1 MSHTTGSHRRFIYLA
16 TIITAVG
23 GMLFGYDTGIISSAI
38 LYLKEQFH
46 MSPILEEAVVSAVLI
61 GAVLGAAVSG
71 YLADQYGRRRVI
83 IISAIIF
90 ILSSIETAFAGS
102 VVQLI
107 IGRIIV
113 GIAIGLAS
121 CIAPLYISEISI
133 PKIRGKLV
141 GFNQLAITI
150 GILIAYLV
158 GFGFSYEVGNWH
170 WMFLTAIIPAALLGV
185 GMFFMPR
192 SPRWLMKQGKPDQAK
207 LVLEKLRPQSVIQSE
222 IENIQATL
230 CSEENN
236 KINIFTNPK
245 VKAVLIIGALLSII
259 QQVTGINV
267 IIYYSATIFKM
278 AHVHSDSHA
287 ILSSVYVGIVNVFF
301 TIVSM
306 MLVDHWGR
314 RKLLLTS
321 LYGMIIG
328 LVLMAVF
335 FMLPQLSSALDIL
348 VLVSVLIY
356 IAAFA
361 VGLGPIFWLL
371 TAELFPLEVRGRCM
385 SVVVVLNWL
394 FNLIL
399 GLSFLSIVDA
409 ISAAGCF
416 WLLAGL
422 SILSVI
428 YVYKRV
434 PETKGKTLEEIQN
447 ELILH

>member
-38 LYLKEQFH
+38 LYLKQQFH
-46 MSPILEEAVVSAVLI
+46 MSPTLEEAVVSAVLI
-61 GAVLGAAVSG
+61 GAVIGAACSG
-71 YLADQYGRRRVI
+71 YLADKYGRRRVI
-83 IISAIIF
+83 IIAALIF
-90 ILSSIETAFAGS
+90 VLSSIETAFAGS
-102 VVQLI
+102 IIQLI

-150 GILIAYLV
+150 GILVAYLV
-158 GFGFSYEVGNWH
+158 GFGFSYIVGNWH
-170 WMFLTAIIPAALLGV
+170 WMFLTAIVPAALLGI
-185 GMFFMPR
+185 GMFFMPP
-192 SPRWLMKQGKPDQAK
+192 SPRWLVKQGKVDQAK
-207 LVLEKLRPQSVIQSE
+207 HVLEKLRPSNVVQSE
-222 IENIQATL
+222 IDNIQATL
-230 CSEENN
+230 HSETNN
-236 KINIFTNPK
+236 INIFMNPK
-245 VKAVLIIGALLSII
+245 VRAVLIIGVLLSII

-267 IIYYSATIFKM
+267 IIYYSATIFEM
-278 AHVHSDSHA
+278 AHVQSDSHA

-301 TIVSM
+301 TVVSM
-306 MLVDHWGR
+306 LLVDHWGR

-321 LYGMIIG
+321 LFGMIAG
-328 LVLMAVF
+328 LILMAAF
-335 FMLPQLSSALDIL
+335 FMLPQLSSTLNIL
-348 VLVSVLIY
+348 VLVAVLVY

-361 VGLGPIFWLL
+361 IGLGPIFWLL

-422 SILSVI
+422 SVLSVI
-428 YVYKRV
+428 YIYKRV
-434 PETKGKTLEEIQN
+434 PETKGKTLEEIQK
-447 ELILH
+447 ELIS